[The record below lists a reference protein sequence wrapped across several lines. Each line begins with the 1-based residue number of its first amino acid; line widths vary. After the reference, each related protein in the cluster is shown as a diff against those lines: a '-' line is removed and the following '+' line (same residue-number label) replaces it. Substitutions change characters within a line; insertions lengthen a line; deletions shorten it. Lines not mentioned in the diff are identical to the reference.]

1 MMGFALAARGLLC
14 SAVLVAAAT
23 VGQAQTYPSK
33 PIRIILPYVPGGII
47 DTAGRNLALRLSE
60 SLGQSV
66 VAENRPG
73 AGGMVGADVAARAT
87 PDGYTILLTDPA
99 LVSNPTLQTDVP
111 YDLFKGLQAV
121 SIVGSSPAVIV
132 SSLTVPVTTFAEFIA
147 YAKANPGRLNFAS
160 AGIGTAPHLAGEMIK
175 LQTGIEMTHV
185 PYRGI
190 GAAYPDVMSGKVQLA
205 FSSIAGAVP
214 FTADNRVRPI
224 ATTGSARSPVY
235 PNVATVAESGL
246 PGFDVDLWI
255 GIYAPVGMPPAVLA
269 KLNGELN
276 KVLQHPELK
285 AAFAKIG
292 ISPRGTSP
300 EEGAAF
306 TRSEYE
312 KWKKVIVEGKI
323 KPE

>member
-1 MMGFALAARGLLC
+1 MKRFAVAALLC
-14 SAVLVAAAT
+14 SVMLAPTTLA
-23 VGQAQTYPSK
+23 AQTYPNK
-33 PIRIILPYVPGGII
+33 PIRLVLPYVPGGII

-73 AGGMVGADVAARAT
+73 AGGMVGADAVARSA

-99 LVSNPTLQTDVP
+99 LVSNPTLQADVP

-121 SIVGSSPAVIV
+121 SIIGSSPAVIV
-132 SSLTVPVTTFAEFIA
+132 ASLRLPVTTFAEFIA
-147 YAKANPGRLNFAS
+147 YAKANPGKLNFAS

-175 LQTGIEMTHV
+175 LRTGIEMTHV

-190 GAAYPDVMSGKVQLA
+190 GAAYPDIMSGKVQLA

-214 FTADNRVRPI
+214 FTSDNRVRPL
-224 ATTGSARSPVY
+224 ATTGSKRSPVY
-235 PNVATVAESGL
+235 PDVATVAESGL

-255 GIYAPVGMPPAVLA
+255 GIYAPAGMPPAVLA
-269 KLNGELN
+269 RLNGELN
-276 KVLQHPELK
+276 KVLQHAEMK
-285 AAFAKIG
+285 AALAKIG
-292 ISPRGTSP
+292 VEPRGTSP
-300 EEGAAF
+300 EQAADF
-306 TRSEYE
+306 TRAEYE